1 MIERSIKLLFPSFF
15 FFLFPWKNPA
25 KTITLTFSWHCC
37 PISKS
42 FQRLLTNSINFNV
55 NTKSNRKTVSQFG
68 ASFTKIKLLFRL
80 HNGIAA
86 RMNNILPFGEWI
98 LVHRYARRIGLDIK
112 WEGGKEKKIHKRS
125 DKNLSRFF
133 FIPWF
138 ILEKNNFWSY
148 LLLIN

>member
-112 WEGGKEKKIHKRS
+112 WEGGKKKKFISEVIKIYHDSSLFHDLSWKKIIS
-125 DKNLSRFF
+125 D
-133 FIPWF
+133 
-138 ILEKNNFWSY
+138 
-148 LLLIN
+148 LIYC